1 MDLITFELSD
11 ANLATQARII
21 LENCRLV
28 LGDLRLSLDYVIKVN
43 AKLSDV
49 SEFAVWNDVFLDVF
63 DAPYPC
69 RKTVGGT
76 VVAGKTEAEIIAATT
91 ARG

>member
-1 MDLITFELSD
+1 M
-11 ANLATQARII
+11 
-21 LENCRLV
+21 
-28 LGDLRLSLDYVIKVN
+28 
-43 AKLSDV
+43 
-49 SEFAVWNDVFLDVF
+49 WNDVFLDVF